1 MALPDD
7 VDYSDKNVRVFT
19 RGLRATVTALE
30 QAGVDAQDMKAVF
43 RKATSIAEA
52 RISSGIPVRTGRLKA
67 SMRPSISRNR
77 ATIKLG
83 RASVPYAARLE
94 YGANLTSKGTLAKKG
109 NEVFGETKTKIP
121 GHFFVRE
128 GIRKARHQV
137 LTTIV
142 DGLTDL
148 FHKHNLGDPPIKIT
162 GYIVK
167 SNSKAYSTDSKYLS

>member
-1 MALPDD
+1 MALPND
-7 VDYSDKNVRVFT
+7 VDYSDRNVRVFT

-52 RISSGIPVRTGRLKA
+52 RIRSGIPVRTGRLRN
-67 SMRPSISRNR
+67 SMRPGISRNR

-83 RASVPYAARLE
+83 RVSVPYAARLE

-109 NEVFGETKTKIP
+109 NETFGETKTKIP

-167 SNSKAYSTDSKYLS
+167 SNSAAYSEQSKYLS